1 MIYVFRWKGE
11 NVATTEVTEVLGM
24 VDFIQ
29 EANVYG
35 VEIPG
40 TGVLSLCVCV
50 CVYVYMFVSMCGV
63 RVCLCVIPFS
73 KIQRSH
79 CYASASAVTL
89 WWHERPCVCGII
101 VPI

>member
-50 CVYVYMFVSMCGV
+50 CVYVYMQTTS
-63 RVCLCVIPFS
+63 VCIHVCV
-73 KIQRSH
+73 
-79 CYASASAVTL
+79 
-89 WWHERPCVCGII
+89 
-101 VPI
+101 